1 MVSFRSPASHAGH
14 VMKSLQGD
22 TLRSVGTVRNYE
34 QALTRVAEW
43 AQQER
48 VEGGLKGMTPELAVS
63 YLEQRG
69 LDVGQ
74 KTLDMERQAVQCMMQ
89 NVTGTL
95 APGERLPIVK
105 AETQQIL
112 EARAYTP
119 LQAALIAAA
128 QFLRDGPATEI
139 AHAAG
144 LCTPRAVVMNGLPI
158 SGLPWTFLMIRRPP
172 RSTPSRAKGGWC
184 GRY

>member
-74 KTLDMERQAVQCMMQ
+74 KTLDMERQAVQCRQ
-89 NVTGTL
+89 RITAHDLGFGFAGRCQCTL
-95 APGERLPIVK
+95 VIGRTDGIDRWVVFFNLVNTSLHQLDRRDFFLANL
-105 AETQQIL
+105 
-112 EARAYTP
+112 
-119 LQAALIAAA
+119 AA
-128 QFLRDGPATEI
+128 QIDGAVFHQ
-139 AHAAG
+139 AHGTHSTGMLAR
-144 LCTPRAVVMNGLPI
+144 CT
-158 SGLPWTFLMIRRPP
+158 
-172 RSTPSRAKGGWC
+172 
-184 GRY
+184 